1 MTSKS
6 YSKSDAISWTLHAI
20 KIMLGDESIRQE
32 ILMHYHPNLHKGN
45 VKKLAKIN
53 NSVANATHIRTFDAF
68 VEVSEDE
75 DFQAAIEKKQKII
88 QDYLFEIVKLKGIVT
103 FTATNIQR
111 NADDYETHF
120 QSYIVNNDAK
130 TVWVIEPAYDAAVL
144 ETDEK
149 QPHQGIY
156 YAEITY
162 DVVKPFFEEHA
173 PDYEFCFVPL
183 SHPAQIS
190 FDDVFCQSWSLMILN
205 SQLYNAALTPY
216 SIPKSQKDKYALL
229 LTFYKRIFIDIPS
242 LSSYLYS
249 EYEGEIIENYG
260 EKSALLKADPVKILL
275 SMTSANMI
283 A

>member
-1 MTSKS
+1 MTNKP
-6 YSKSDAISWTLHAI
+6 YSKSDAISWILHSL

-130 TVWVIEPAYDAAVL
+130 TVWVIDPAYDAAVL

-173 PDYEFCFVPL
+173 ADYEFCFVPL

-205 SQLYNAALTPY
+205 SQLHNTTLTPY
-216 SIPKSQKDKYALL
+216 SIPKSQKDKYAVLL
-229 LTFYKRIFIDIPS
+229 NFYKRIFIDIPS

-275 SMTSANMI
+275 TMTSANMI